1 MRHAT
6 ATLVAGLMRK
16 ESFADAPL
24 DEAMARYVISPTL
37 YARATSV
44 SGRYAAELVA
54 PDLLQIRYTT
64 RLTGLSGPFALT
76 HTHVF
81 PLRNESR
88 RTGGIVRPGA
98 PEFTSA
104 VLVALSQ
111 DNRGYVNVSVYDD
124 EDYLIR
130 SEVLTYNRAGGV
142 RPYLPVIP
150 DKFSSPLPL
159 GEAHLGEAV
168 DGSGRRV
175 LRLTVELAGLTEPT
189 TVKVGYSALG
199 IHTVREVKAYPHD
212 PIVVSDLV
220 LDDNPELLPGE
231 WVIGVTDGQD
241 RMLVNGIVRISPGDP
256 AFEATP

>member
-6 ATLVAGLMRK
+6 ATLVTGLMRK
-16 ESFADAPL
+16 ESFSDAPL
-24 DEAMARYVISPTL
+24 DEAMAKYVISPTL

-44 SGRYAAELVA
+44 TGRHAAELVA
-54 PDLLQIRYTT
+54 PDLLEIRYTT
-64 RLTGLSGPFALT
+64 RLTGLAGPFALT

-88 RTGGIVRPGA
+88 RTGGIVQPEA

-104 VLVALSQ
+104 VLIALGRDSC
-111 DNRGYVNVSVYDD
+111 GYVNVSAYDD

-130 SEVLTYNRAGGV
+130 SEVLTYNRAGRV

-159 GEAHLGEAV
+159 GEAHLGEAL
-168 DGSGRRV
+168 DESGRRV
-175 LRLTVELAGLTEPT
+175 LRLTFALTGLAEPT
-189 TVKVGYSALG
+189 TVKVGYSTLG
-199 IHTVREVKAYPHD
+199 IHSVREFKAYPHD
-212 PIVVSDLV
+212 PVVVSDLV

-231 WVIGVTDGQD
+231 WVVGVTDGQD
-241 RMLVNGIVRISPGDP
+241 RMLVNGIVRISPGEP
-256 AFEATP
+256 TVEVAP